1 MISPKVID
9 IGSNRIGDEI
19 IISIGKKNNGEENHI
34 YGSGKGKNSSG
45 YYTINTGKFP
55 TQLFTNIDLE
65 YNGIKKIK

>member
-9 IGSNRIGDEI
+9 IENCRIGDEI
-19 IISIGKKNNGEENHI
+19 ISTHKAPVGTFAGGDADRGSDTSNYYNHI
-34 YGSGKGKNSSG
+34 GR
-45 YYTINTGKFP
+45 FP